1 MNNILKHNSSNNN
14 IIIQSKASDQVHQAI
29 RGQINPPSLD
39 PKKKKTQTIIIINQ
53 SLPTPTPAY

>member
-39 PKKKKTQTIIIINQ
+39 PKKKKK
-53 SLPTPTPAY
+53 PK